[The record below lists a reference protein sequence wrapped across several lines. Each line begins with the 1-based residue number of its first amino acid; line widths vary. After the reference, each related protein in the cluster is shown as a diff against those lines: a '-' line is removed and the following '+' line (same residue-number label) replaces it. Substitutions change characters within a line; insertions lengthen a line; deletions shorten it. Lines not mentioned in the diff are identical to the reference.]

1 MSQDR
6 RGSRGSG
13 HDLGRHGSDRGL
25 RVRVN
30 EMPLFVSMYVRN
42 SCLT

>member
-6 RGSRGSG
+6 RGSRESG
-13 HDLGRHGSDRGL
+13 HGLGRHGSDRGL

-30 EMPLFVSMYVRN
+30 EMPFCVYVRPE
-42 SCLT
+42 